1 MFKGIDFGQNLMRAL
16 RQQRIG
22 VGAAISAAVLLIG
35 VFHAPA
41 VPVLAGCAGGLIYLL
56 LRAWNGQ
63 S

>member
-1 MFKGIDFGQNLMRAL
+1 MVKRVEFGQSLMRAL
-16 RQQRIG
+16 RRRRIG

-41 VPVLAGCAGGLIYLL
+41 VPVLVGCTGALVYLL
-56 LRAWNGQ
+56 VRAWDGH